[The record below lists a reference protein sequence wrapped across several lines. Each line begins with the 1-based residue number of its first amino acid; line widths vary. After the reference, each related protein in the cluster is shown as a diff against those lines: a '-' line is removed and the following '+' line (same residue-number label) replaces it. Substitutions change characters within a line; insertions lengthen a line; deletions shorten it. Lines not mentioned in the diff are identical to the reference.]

1 MPFNSYEFLVLF
13 LPCTFVAFAL
23 VQRLKG
29 WSSAFAVLA
38 VASLVFYAQL
48 SIKLLAILLVSVVSN
63 YVIGSVLSRPAEG
76 RKASSKLLIGGILGN
91 LFALGYF
98 KYTNFFIDIAN
109 QATGTE
115 FSHLSIILPIGI
127 SFYTFIQI
135 GYLIEAH
142 GGRAKQRSFAKYTT
156 FATFFPYVTAG
167 PLVMQKE
174 IFDQMENRKDSAL
187 DSGRLAL
194 GLSIFAMGLFKKVVF
209 ADSLAPF
216 ANAAFDGVAAGGAID
231 PLTAWTGSLAYTL
244 QLYFDF
250 SGYSDMAIGLGL
262 IFGLKLP
269 LNFNSPFKA
278 TSISDFWQRWHM
290 TMTRFFTNYVFSPMA
305 MNGMRKAMQK
315 QMPAFAKFVY
325 SGAWPIIFTMLI
337 AGIWHGSGW
346 TFVFYGLLHGVAI
359 AVNNGWKQF
368 NLPKLSNVTG
378 WILTMAVVVSGL
390 VIFRAVDMQVATT
403 VLASMWGGNFLMD
416 PQLGEPVRIIFRDA
430 WAYILPLGLIVLI
443 MPNTQEI
450 LSRDWV
456 SSDAKPEKEKMS
468 RLASRLLWKPNA
480 AWAVLLAGLLVY
492 AFTNIGADSTFLYY
506 DF

>member
-13 LPCTFVAFAL
+13 LPCTFLVFAL
-23 VQRLKG
+23 VQRFAG
-29 WSSAFAVLA
+29 WSNAFAVLA
-38 VASLVFYAQL
+38 IASLVFYAQL
-48 SIKLLAILLVSVVSN
+48 SLKLLAILLVSVVSN
-63 YVIGSVLSRPAEG
+63 YVIGGILARMANASTPAN
-76 RKASSKLLIGGILGN
+76 KLLLGGVIGN

-109 QATGTE
+109 QVTGSG
-115 FSHLSIILPIGI
+115 FDHLSIILPIGI
-127 SFYTFIQI
+127 SFYTFVQI

-142 GGRAKQRSFAKYTT
+142 GGRTQPQSIIKYTT

-174 IFDQMENRKDSAL
+174 IFDQMEDRTDSAL
-187 DSGRLAL
+187 DGRRIAL

-216 ANAAFDGVAAGGAID
+216 ANVAFDGVAAGAGID
-231 PLTAWTGSLAYTL
+231 PFTAWTGSLAYTL

-250 SGYSDMAIGLGL
+250 SGYSDMAIGLGVL
-262 IFGLKLP
+262 FGLKLP

-278 TSISDFWQRWHM
+278 TSISDFWQRWHI

-315 QMPAFAKFVY
+315 KMPAFPKFVFA
-325 SGAWPIIFTMLI
+325 GGWPIIFTMLV

-346 TFVFYGLLHGVAI
+346 TFVFYGLIHGIAI

-368 NLPKLSNVTG
+368 NMPKITPVLG
-378 WILTMAVVVSGL
+378 WMLTMSVVVSGL
-390 VIFRAVDMQVATT
+390 VIFRASDMVTASTI
-403 VLASMWGGNFLMD
+403 LSSMWGASLLAG
-416 PQLGEPVRIIFRDA
+416 PAAGEMVKLAIVDV
-430 WAYILPLGLIVLI
+430 WLLLLPLGIIVLS

-456 SSDAKPEKEKMS
+456 SSDKKPEIMS
-468 RLASRLLWKPNA
+468 KIPQFLTWKPSAGWAFVTA
-480 AWAVLLAGLLVY
+480 ALLIF
-492 AFTNIGADSTFLYY
+492 AFSNIGSDSSFLYY

>member
-13 LPCTFVAFAL
+13 LPCTFLAFAL
-23 VQRLKG
+23 VQHFKG
-29 WSSAFAVLA
+29 WSNAFSVLA
-38 VASLVFYAQL
+38 VASLIFYAQL
-48 SIKLLAILLVSVVSN
+48 SWKLLAILLVSVVSN
-63 YVIGSVLSRPAEG
+63 YVIGSVLSRSYEAE
-76 RKASSKLLIGGILGN
+76 KASNKLLIGGILGN

-98 KYTNFFIDIAN
+98 KYTNFFIDITN
-109 QATGTE
+109 QVTGTG
-115 FSHLSIILPIGI
+115 FDHLSIILPIGI

-142 GGRAKQRSFAKYTT
+142 GGRTEQRSFAKYTL

-174 IFDQMENRKDSAL
+174 IFDQMENRRDRAL
-187 DSGRLAL
+187 DGQRIAL

-216 ANAAFDGVAAGGAID
+216 ANVAFDGVTAGGAVD
-231 PLTAWTGSLAYTL
+231 PVTAWTASLAYTL

-250 SGYSDMAIGLGL
+250 SGYSDMAIGLGT

-305 MNGMRKAMQK
+305 MNGLRKAMAK
-315 QMPAFAKFVY
+315 QMPAFPKFVY
-325 SGAWPIIFTMLI
+325 SGGWPIIFTMLV

-346 TFVFYGLLHGVAI
+346 TFVFYGLLHGIAI
-359 AVNNGWKQF
+359 AINNGWKQF
-368 NLPKLSNVTG
+368 NLPKLGLFTN
-378 WILTMAVVVSGL
+378 WLLTMLVVVSGL
-390 VIFRAVDMQVATT
+390 VIFRSPDMATATT
-403 VLASMWGGNFLMD
+403 MLSAMWGASAFIAAD
-416 PQLGEPVRIIFRDA
+416 LGEPVRIAIVDA
-430 WAYILPLGLIVLI
+430 WIYILPLGIIVLGL
-443 MPNTQEI
+443 PNTQEI
-450 LSRDWV
+450 LSRQWIT
-456 SSDAKPEKEKMS
+456 SDAKPQVMS
-468 RLASRLLWKPNA
+468 KLTNAFLWKPNA
-480 AWAVLLAGLLVY
+480 GWALMLAALLVF
-492 AFTNIGADSTFLYY
+492 AFSNIGSDSSFLYY

>member
-13 LPCTFVAFAL
+13 LPCTFIAFAL
-23 VQRLKG
+23 VQHFKG
-29 WSSAFAVLA
+29 WSNAFGVLA
-38 VASLVFYAQL
+38 AASLIFYAQL
-48 SIKLLAILLVSVVSN
+48 SWKLLAILLVSVISN
-63 YVIGSVLSRPAEG
+63 FVIGSVLTRSYGAE
-76 RKASSKLLIGGILGN
+76 KASNKLLIGGILGN

-98 KYTNFFIDIAN
+98 KYTNFFIDITN
-109 QATGTE
+109 QITGSG
-115 FSHLSIILPIGI
+115 FDHLSIILPIGI
-127 SFYTFIQI
+127 SFYTFVQI

-142 GGRAKQRSFAKYTT
+142 GGRTEQRSIVKYTA

-174 IFDQMENRKDSAL
+174 IFDQMENRTDRAL
-187 DSGRLAL
+187 DGQRIAL

-216 ANAAFDGVAAGGAID
+216 ANLAFDGVAAGGVVD
-231 PLTAWTGSLAYTL
+231 PVTAWTGSLAYTL

-250 SGYSDMAIGLGL
+250 SGYSDMAIGLGT

-315 QMPAFAKFVY
+315 KMPAFPKFVFA
-325 SGAWPIIFTMLI
+325 GGWPIIFTMLV

-346 TFVFYGLLHGVAI
+346 TFVFYGLLHGIAI
-359 AVNNGWKQF
+359 AINNGWKQF
-368 NLPKLSNVTG
+368 NLPKLGVISN
-378 WILTMAVVVSGL
+378 WLLTMSVVVSGL
-390 VIFRAVDMQVATT
+390 VIFRSPDMTTAGTMLAT
-403 VLASMWGGNFLMD
+403 MWGASSLVPAGM
-416 PQLGEPVRIIFRDA
+416 GEPVRLVLIEA
-430 WAYILPLGLIVLI
+430 WAFILPLGIIVLCV
-443 MPNTQEI
+443 PNTQEI
-450 LSRDWV
+450 LSRHWIV
-456 SSDAKPEKEKMS
+456 SDAKPQVMS
-468 RLASRLLWKPNA
+468 KLTNLIQWKPNA
-480 AWAVLLAGLLVY
+480 GWAFMVAALLVF
-492 AFTNIGADSTFLYY
+492 AFSNIGSDSSFLYY